1 VTFGSLRIVPLLFL
15 VHPLPCVYG
24 FVPANNL
31 QSVVPIHPPIRIPD
45 IIPNTSRDRKGR
57 RRLIATRPIM
67 AKLTEEEEVT
77 AKVTNVE
84 LVDAEDAPVNE
95 GWLLTLCL
103 PLWLVYVSNQ
113 WSRSSI

>member
-1 VTFGSLRIVPLLFL
+1 
-15 VHPLPCVYG
+15 
-24 FVPANNL
+24 
-31 QSVVPIHPPIRIPD
+31 
-45 IIPNTSRDRKGR
+45 
-57 RRLIATRPIM
+57 M